1 MKSTNKG
8 FGGKDKGIK
17 RKLSDDFEYLSQ
29 IEKATIFAREG
40 KLLDA
45 EIIYRKLIAKG
56 KFNHSTYHGLG
67 IIYELSLIH
76 I

>member
-8 FGGKDKGIK
+8 FGGKDKSIK
-17 RKLSDDFEYLSQ
+17 RSLSDDFEYLSQ

-45 EIIYRKLIAKG
+45 ETCLLYTSPSPRD
-56 KFNHSTYHGLG
+56 
-67 IIYELSLIH
+67 
-76 I
+76 